1 MNQLATLVILIII
14 FWLSV
19 LTFFLYRISYHYRKL
34 VSTTGKSDLREILD
48 QILENTKV
56 DKKSIL
62 ELTVRIDKLGEEARH
77 YAQKVG
83 ILRFNPFADTGGDQS
98 FVLAI
103 LDASDT
109 GIVLTSLHSR
119 GMTRW
124 YAKNVK
130 EGKGVDHDLSKEE
143 QEAIKKA
150 VILKLKSQN

>member
-1 MNQLATLVILIII
+1 MDQLALIIFI
-14 FWLSV
+14 IIIWLSG
-19 LTFFLYRISYHYRKL
+19 LTFFLYKISNHYRRL
-34 VSTTGKSDLREILD
+34 LATAGKSDLREILD
-48 QILENTKV
+48 KILESTKT

-62 ELTVRIDKLGEEARH
+62 ELAARIDKLSEKAVH
-77 YAQKVG
+77 HVQKVG

-98 FVLAI
+98 FILSI

-130 EGKGVDHDLSKEE
+130 EGKGVDHELSKEE
-143 QEAIKKA
+143 TEAIKKA
-150 VILKLKSQN
+150 AIFK